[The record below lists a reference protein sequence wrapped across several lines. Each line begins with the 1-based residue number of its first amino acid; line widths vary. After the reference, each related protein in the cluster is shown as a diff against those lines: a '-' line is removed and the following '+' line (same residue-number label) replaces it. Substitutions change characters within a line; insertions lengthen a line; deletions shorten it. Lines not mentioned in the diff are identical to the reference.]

1 MTMKLTTAKLMMAA
15 AFGAELAGPAM
26 AQDAPNFGGDE
37 DQAYAQQVWQAMVDQ
52 NLAGEGAIMSF
63 PYPGTDPHG
72 MMLETFYSR
81 ATIDGH
87 DGALVVKRNYGPEG
101 VTVDDVLGAP
111 AEHLGAVTV
120 MFRREAGYDDE
131 TGNWFYAKYLPDG
144 SLDAN
149 PNGVALAGLVGKNAE
164 AGCIACHQNAGENY
178 LFTTDA
184 DLGATME

>member
-1 MTMKLTTAKLMMAA
+1 MKTTFKMAA
-15 AFGAELAGPAM
+15 VLGLGLAGAAV
-26 AQDAPNFGGDE
+26 AQDAAMFGGDE
-37 DQAYAQQVWQAMVDQ
+37 DQAYAAQVWQAMVDQ

-101 VTVDDVLGAP
+101 VSVDEVLGAP

-120 MFRREAGYDDE
+120 MYRREAGYDDE

-144 SLDAN
+144 TLDMT
-149 PNGVALAGLVGKNAE
+149 PDGMALAGLVGKNAE
-164 AGCIACHQNAGENY
+164 AGCIACHQNAGDNY
-178 LFTTDA
+178 LFTTEA
-184 DLGATME
+184 ELEPMME